1 MPSSP
6 ARRPWNP
13 GRRLPVVAAISLA
26 VALLI
31 LWVFFK
37 PLLHGPVMSIWRAP
51 FPWVA
56 ALAVIAIGL
65 LVSRRIGPTVADVR
79 AGRNPRLR
87 GYAITAGVAFFTFG
101 ALQSVNN
108 LLVLR
113 SLASNTTYER
123 IDGLPS
129 TGVVRLVPR
138 EVAGNIMNA
147 GFNSPTER
155 LTDLKVINTADGL
168 KWSAI
173 RTPQGA
179 IRKLTKRSGGLVL
192 QDAQNPG
199 RSLDELDAEFK
210 YGPGLAIFDS
220 LSWQLKERRL
230 LCDLT
235 APVGILDKDGKPLIL
250 VPYITYTGFPI
261 RRPKLGGA
269 FLVQPDGTIEDLT
282 PEQAAKRPEIAASGR
297 LYPDTL
303 SRRIHDAYALKGGI
317 WNYLVTHTDQTQIV
331 DTESNP
337 QPYLLQGQNNTASW
351 VSVAEPYGRSRA
363 TTAIFLT
370 DSTTGNTRLWK
381 VPPKDG
387 LTGNSRAVDIAEAQP
402 IPGIDF
408 GTGGVTAPDSG
419 SFRAMEPRPV
429 FVKGRLYYLVSVV
442 PNTATTVTKTIVVDA
457 QTNQAVEVFDA
468 NTTAGLRATLAFLT
482 DGPTG
487 ETGSVS
493 DDDPQSTTP
502 AADEPAS
509 TTPLSRAE
517 LQRRIDALVETQ
529 QQSLKELQQL
539 QRALEAQR

>member
-1 MPSSP
+1 MPSAP
-6 ARRPWNP
+6 ARRPWQP
-13 GRRLPVVAAISLA
+13 GPRLPLTIVIVLA

-31 LWVFFK
+31 TWVFFK

-56 ALAVIAIGL
+56 AIIVITLGL
-65 LVSRRIGPTVADVR
+65 LLSRRISPTVADVQ

-87 GYAITAGVAFFTFG
+87 GYAITAAVAFFSFG
-101 ALQSVNN
+101 ALQGVNN

-155 LTDLKVINTADGL
+155 LTDLKVINTPDGL
-168 KWSAI
+168 QWSAI

-179 IRKLTKRSGGLVL
+179 IRKLTKKSGGLVL

-199 RSLDELDAEFK
+199 RSLEELDAEFK
-210 YGPGLAIFDS
+210 YGPGLAIFDA

-230 LCDLT
+230 LCDLA
-235 APVGILDKDGKPLIL
+235 APVGILDREGKPLIL
-250 VPYITYTGFPI
+250 VPYITYTGFPV

-269 FLVQPDGTIEDLT
+269 FLVHPDGKIEDLS

-297 LYPDTL
+297 LFPDTL
-303 SRRIHDAYALKGGI
+303 ARRIQDAYALKGGI
-317 WNYLVTHTDQTQIV
+317 WNYLVTHNDQTQIV

-337 QPYLLQGQNNTASW
+337 QPYLLQGQGNTASW

-370 DSTTGNTRLWK
+370 DSTTGRTRLWK

-387 LTGNSRAVDIAEAQP
+387 LTGNARAVDIAEAQP

-408 GTGGVTAPDSG
+408 GTGGVQSPNSG

-429 FVKGRLYYLVSVV
+429 FVKGRLYFLVSVV

-468 NTTAGLRATLAFLT
+468 NTTKGLSDTLAFLT
-482 DGPTG
+482 NGPSD
-487 ETGSVS
+487 ETGSLPS
-493 DDDPQSTTP
+493 DEPQSTTP
-502 AADEPAS
+502 SNDRPTS
-509 TTPLSRAE
+509 TTPLSKAE
-517 LQRRIDALVETQ
+517 LQRRIDALVEQ
-529 QQSLKELQQL
+529 QQESLKELQQL
-539 QRALEAQR
+539 QQAIEAQR